1 MLEKMSYET
10 IEKIIYLT
18 IGVGIFAIFSSIAS
32 FIANII
38 IIFNLPKIKRNTETE
53 YKKEEN

>member
-18 IGVGIFAIFSSIAS
+18 IGIGIFAIFSSIAS

-38 IIFNLPKIKRNTETE
+38 IIFNLPKIKRNTEI
-53 YKKEEN
+53 K